1 MIKGQEEIHREE
13 TSTKTEEA
21 EMTPEEDPSIEDIIE
36 EIMTDKEAFQETWD
50 LCQEI
55 GVSHQTIEIEE
66 EQKEENLMKGE
77 VFQKT
82 AINNTRVV

>member
-1 MIKGQEEIHREE
+1 MTKGQEETHREE
-13 TSTKTEEA
+13 ISTKTEEV

-55 GVSHQTIEIEE
+55 GVNHQTIEIEA
-66 EQKEENLMKGE
+66 EQKEEDQMRGE
-77 VFQKT
+77 VNKKT